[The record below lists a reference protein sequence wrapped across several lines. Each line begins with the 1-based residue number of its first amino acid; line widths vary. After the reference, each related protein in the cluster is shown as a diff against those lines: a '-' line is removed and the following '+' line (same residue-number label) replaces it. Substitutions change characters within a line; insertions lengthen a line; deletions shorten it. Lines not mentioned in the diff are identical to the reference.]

1 LTSGFTL
8 VEFFDRAASKNICAC
23 LTYAPARVIFVGS
36 GGKQMWRH
44 IGQYQKVFA
53 SRGMEVECLCKTV
66 GKSNLEQAVRLLS
79 EIVETY
85 DSVMFDI
92 TGGDELLTLA
102 LGIVFSRYPD
112 KNIQLHRMNLTNNTV
127 YDYDMDGKPASFSAP
142 ALSVEEN
149 IRIHGGEV
157 VYGGVEEDNTYRWNL
172 DDAFVRDI
180 GRIWRICKRD
190 VRLWNAQIGVFDA
203 AADVGEFSED
213 GLTVSVSIAVLK
225 QELLRRKMKLVTADG
240 ILSDL
245 RHFGLIRQYREEDG
259 TLTVTFADKQ
269 IKRCLT
275 KAGNAL
281 ELATFMAAKNAAE
294 KDGTPSYQDVQNG
307 VVIDWDGT
315 FCEDGEDGC
324 FDTENEIDVLLM
336 HGAVPVFVSC
346 KNGFV
351 DSSELYKL
359 STVAQR
365 FGGTLAKKV
374 LVATS
379 IDSLGEAGEYLRAR
393 AKEMHIKLVENVQDL
408 DDAAFAKK
416 MRGLWK

>member
-1 LTSGFTL
+1 MTSGFTL
-8 VEFFDRAASKNICAC
+8 VEFFDSAACKNICAC
-23 LTYAPARVIFVGS
+23 LTHAPARVIFVGGS
-36 GGKQMWRH
+36 GKLMRRH
-44 IGQYQKVFA
+44 IELYQEVFA
-53 SRGMEVECLCKTV
+53 SRGLTVECIYKTV

-85 DSVMFDI
+85 DSVMLDI

-102 LGIVFSRYPD
+102 LGIVVSRYPG
-112 KNIQLHRMNLTNNTV
+112 KNIQLHRMNLANNTV

-157 VYGGVEEDNTYRWNL
+157 VYGGVEEENTYRWNL

-190 VRLWNAQIGVFDA
+190 VRLWNTQIGVFDA
-203 AADVGEFSED
+203 ASEVGEVSGD
-213 GLTVSVSIAVLK
+213 GLTVSVAVPVLK
-225 QELLRRKMKLVTADG
+225 QELFRRRAKFVTADG

-245 RHFGLIRQYREEDG
+245 RHFGLIRQYDADDQ
-259 TLTVTFADKQ
+259 TLTVSFADKQ

-281 ELATFMAAKNAAE
+281 ELATFLAAKNAVE
-294 KDGTPSYQDVQNG
+294 KDGAPSYHDVQNG

-315 FCEDGEDGC
+315 FCEVGEDGC
-324 FDTENEIDVLLM
+324 FDTENEIDVILM

-351 DSSELYKL
+351 ESSELYKL

-374 LVATS
+374 LVATA

-393 AKEMHIKLVENVQDL
+393 AKDMRIKLIENVQDL

>member
-1 LTSGFTL
+1 
-8 VEFFDRAASKNICAC
+8 
-23 LTYAPARVIFVGS
+23 
-36 GGKQMWRH
+36 
-44 IGQYQKVFA
+44 
-53 SRGMEVECLCKTV
+53 ME
-66 GKSNLEQAVRLLS
+66 
-79 EIVETY
+79 
-85 DSVMFDI
+85 
-92 TGGDELLTLA
+92 
-102 LGIVFSRYPD
+102 
-112 KNIQLHRMNLTNNTV
+112 
-127 YDYDMDGKPASFSAP
+127 
-142 ALSVEEN
+142 EE
-149 IRIHGGEV
+149 
-157 VYGGVEEDNTYRWNL
+157 NTYRWNL

-190 VRLWNAQIGVFDA
+190 VRLWNTQIGVFDA
-203 AADVGEFSED
+203 ASEVGEVSGD
-213 GLTVSVSIAVLK
+213 GLTVSVAVPVLK
-225 QELLRRKMKLVTADG
+225 QELFRRKAKFVTADG

-245 RHFGLIRQYREEDG
+245 RHFGLIRQYDADDQ
-259 TLTVTFADKQ
+259 TLTVSFADKQ

-281 ELATFMAAKNAAE
+281 ELATFLAAKNAVE
-294 KDGTPSYQDVQNG
+294 KDGAPSYHDVQNG

-315 FCEDGEDGC
+315 FCEVGEDGC
-324 FDTENEIDVLLM
+324 FDTENEIDVILM

-351 DSSELYKL
+351 ESSELYKL

-374 LVATS
+374 LVATA

-393 AKEMHIKLVENVQDL
+393 AKDMRIKLIENVQDL